1 MLLASVA
8 EADHPGAQGFYRRCF
23 GYQLALL
30 SGGFS
35 GLTLPDRFRVAVNGH
50 GPRRRRGP
58 VDGVADDALHVGV
71 VVGRVLLVTR
81 AEVEDPTPPPPVT
94 EPAPE
99 DLAPTEMAHEDELV
113 GLRHV
118 EGLSVH
124 LFAELYILSET
135 FGYGMARCHHPEAL
149 RIVEAPLQVAGRSH
163 KPLEDPRE
171 VPRMEHDQAHPTQ
184 HPLVHA

>member
-81 AEVEDPTPPPPVT
+81 AEVEDPTPPPPVA
-94 EPAPE
+94 ESAPE
-99 DLAPTEMAHEDELV
+99 DLAPTEVAHEDELV
-113 GLRHV
+113 GLWHV

-124 LFAELYILSET
+124 LLLELDVFPES
-135 FGYGMARCHHPEAL
+135 FGYGMARSDDPETL
-149 RIVEAPLQVAGRSH
+149 LVVVAPLQVAGSTH
-163 KPLEDPRE
+163 EPLEDLRE
-171 VPRMEHDQAHPTQ
+171 VA
-184 HPLVHA
+184 